1 MRGKLSDLI
10 NKLGL
15 QQQAYKI
22 TFAQGS
28 PAHIAFVDLGR
39 FCHAFHNETI
49 PNKPEFTE
57 RLAGRREAFM
67 HIWQR
72 LNLLPE
78 QLVELYPQIV
88 LSTGDE

>member
-1 MRGKLSDLI
+1 MRGRLSDLI

-15 QQQAYKI
+15 QQQSYRI
-22 TFAQGS
+22 TFKEGS
-28 PAHIAFVDLGR
+28 PAHAAFVDLGR
-39 FCHAFHNETI
+39 FCHAFHNEVI
-49 PNKPEFTE
+49 PSRPEYTE

-72 LNLLPE
+72 LNLRPE